1 MVYQEQVMQ
10 IASALAGFTLGEAD
24 LLRKAMGKKKVE
36 VMAAQMDAFLK
47 GSAGRGVPERK
58 ARKIW
63 DAMEQFAGYG
73 FNKSH
78 SAAYAWLAYQT
89 GYLKANYP
97 AYFVAALLTSER
109 ANTDKM
115 VQYIGECREMGI
127 QVLPP
132 DVNESDMYFSVIP
145 DAGFS
150 RVGNDGDSGPGLP
163 ESPPGGPA
171 GADGAGP
178 ATNQIPSRRDSTDG
192 ARGDAIRFG
201 LSAIKNVGEGAV
213 EAVLAA
219 RREGGPFRSLFDF
232 SDRVDLR
239 AVNRRVVESFVK
251 SGTFDSTD
259 PRRSA
264 LYAAIDRAME
274 AGQKRQRDRE
284 AGQSSLFGMLGG
296 GEEKHAAPER
306 IPDAPPWP
314 EAERLAF
321 EKESLGF
328 FISGHPLERFRA
340 EIAQW
345 ASATTATLAQAAAG
359 GEVAVGGIV
368 TALRLIKTKKG
379 DRMASF
385 FLEDLEGSVETLVFP
400 EAYKKAAGR
409 LADDQVVLVKA
420 RAEVQDDGRA
430 KLLASEVLPLEQ
442 AKLADARYVTIR
454 VSVVGWDRGKG
465 ERLRDILG
473 AHRGDCPVTL
483 ELVRPGSWTVALAPS
498 AYYRVRPDAALRD
511 EVEALLGPGA
521 LVLARTN
528 GLRRDA

>member
-1 MVYQEQVMQ
+1 
-10 IASALAGFTLGEAD
+10 
-24 LLRKAMGKKKVE
+24 
-36 VMAAQMDAFLK
+36 
-47 GSAGRGVPERK
+47 
-58 ARKIW
+58 
-63 DAMEQFAGYG
+63 
-73 FNKSH
+73 
-78 SAAYAWLAYQT
+78 
-89 GYLKANYP
+89 
-97 AYFVAALLTSER
+97 
-109 ANTDKM
+109 
-115 VQYIGECREMGI
+115 
-127 QVLPP
+127 
-132 DVNESDMYFSVIP
+132 
-145 DAGFS
+145 
-150 RVGNDGDSGPGLP
+150 
-163 ESPPGGPA
+163 
-171 GADGAGP
+171 
-178 ATNQIPSRRDSTDG
+178 
-192 ARGDAIRFG
+192 
-201 LSAIKNVGEGAV
+201 
-213 EAVLAA
+213 
-219 RREGGPFRSLFDF
+219 
-232 SDRVDLR
+232 
-239 AVNRRVVESFVK
+239 
-251 SGTFDSTD
+251 
-259 PRRSA
+259 
-264 LYAAIDRAME
+264 ME

-296 GEEKHAAPER
+296 GEEKQAAPER
-306 IPDAPPWP
+306 IPDAPPWA

-345 ASATTATLAQAAAG
+345 ASATTATVAQAAG

-379 DRMASF
+379 DRMAAF

-400 EAYKKAAGR
+400 EAYKKVAGR

-454 VSVVGWDRGKG
+454 VPVVGWDRGKG

-483 ELVRPGSWTVALAPS
+483 ELVRPGSWAVDLAPS

-511 EVEALLGPGA
+511 EIEALLGPGA